1 MARLSLAVVAVVP
14 ASWHASCR
22 RRAARPHKRGR
33 HATAVSSGKKARS
46 ALLFQCAQQPVH
58 ACKQAKGSMSRGPGG
73 NNQKLGPRGRY
84 QLSVY
89 VVLSERSMGT
99 STNRSIDGHGQA
111 IVQLAS
117 RYILVG
123 VASCGGDWCVGLGP
137 GGRAMHATHIYAYN
151 THTMHAWHHASTP
164 LGLVGHCSINQQHPH
179 LVKEN
184 NNNNNLHSTQR
195 RSTETKT
202 KAFTNNHL
210 GLGWPVSRRR
220 HACLPACLLEQ
231 RNELTIWLAC
241 SSLCTYT
248 HYHVCVRNT

>member
-137 GGRAMHATHIYAYN
+137 GGTGHACNPYICIQYTH
-151 THTMHAWHHASTP
+151 
-164 LGLVGHCSINQQHPH
+164 
-179 LVKEN
+179 
-184 NNNNNLHSTQR
+184 
-195 RSTETKT
+195 
-202 KAFTNNHL
+202 
-210 GLGWPVSRRR
+210 
-220 HACLPACLLEQ
+220 HACLAPRHWVLLVTAPSTNNTHILSRKTTTTTTCTQRNDDRPKQKQKPLPTTTWASGGPSLDGDMPACLAAS
-231 RNELTIWLAC
+231 T
-241 SSLCTYT
+241 T
-248 HYHVCVRNT
+248 

>member
-151 THTMHAWHHASTP
+151 THTMHAWHHATGSCWS
-164 LGLVGHCSINQQHPH
+164 L
-179 LVKEN
+179 
-184 NNNNNLHSTQR
+184 LHQPTTRTSCHGKQTTTTTCTQR
-195 RSTETKT
+195 NDDRPKQKQKPLPTTTWASGGPS
-202 KAFTNNHL
+202 L
-210 GLGWPVSRRR
+210 DGDM
-220 HACLPACLLEQ
+220 PACLAAS
-231 RNELTIWLAC
+231 T
-241 SSLCTYT
+241 T
-248 HYHVCVRNT
+248 

>member
-1 MARLSLAVVAVVP
+1 MARLSLAVVALVP

-151 THTMHAWHHASTP
+151 THTMHAWHHATGSCWS
-164 LGLVGHCSINQQHPH
+164 L
-179 LVKEN
+179 
-184 NNNNNLHSTQR
+184 LHQPTTRTSCHGKQTTTTTCTQR
-195 RSTETKT
+195 NDDRPKQKQKPLPTTTWASGGPS
-202 KAFTNNHL
+202 L
-210 GLGWPVSRRR
+210 DGDM
-220 HACLPACLLEQ
+220 PACLAAS
-231 RNELTIWLAC
+231 T
-241 SSLCTYT
+241 T
-248 HYHVCVRNT
+248 

>member
-151 THTMHAWHHASTP
+151 THTMHAWHHATGSCWSLLHQPTTPTSCQGKQQQQQPALNATTIDRNKNKSLYQQP
-164 LGLVGHCSINQQHPH
+164 LGPRVARL
-179 LVKEN
+179 
-184 NNNNNLHSTQR
+184 STA
-195 RSTETKT
+195 T
-202 KAFTNNHL
+202 
-210 GLGWPVSRRR
+210 
-220 HACLPACLLEQ
+220 CLPACLLEQ